1 MQLIIRKQYLVDNI
15 ITFEGYLNGD
25 DDAQKQFA
33 KDLLLESKTLGV
45 YKVEGENHFAPSS
58 FLCYTNNTI
67 DEHFTNEE
75 ENTRD
80 TSKIMTKVLG
90 KSFAH
95 DMIKERYKTYA
106 KTVEV
111 DVEPKKC
118 DFWRVKDDRGK
129 NLEIKL

>member
-1 MQLIIRKQYLVDNI
+1 MQLITKKSDLIDNI

-25 DDAQKQFA
+25 NEAQKQFA
-33 KDLLLESKTLGV
+33 KDLMLEIKTLSV
-45 YKVEGENHFAPSS
+45 YKVKDENHFAPSS
-58 FLCYTNNTI
+58 FLCYVNNTL
-67 DEHFTNEE
+67 DTHFTNEE
-75 ENTRD
+75 ENTRG
-80 TSKIMTKVLG
+80 TAKVMTKVLG

-106 KTVEV
+106 KTIGL
-111 DVEPKKC
+111 DVAASNC